1 MAYYKDLREYLKVL
15 EDRGKLVRIKREVNK
30 DTELHPIV
38 RLQFRGLP
46 EEERK
51 AFIFENVV
59 DSKGRRYNIPVVACA
74 LGANREVYSIGM
86 SCDVDKIPEKWDEI
100 QLNPIKPIII
110 GDGPVHEEVHIGDGL
125 LEHGGLEEFPT
136 PISTPGFD
144 VAPFF
149 TSPYWVSKDPET
161 GIVNVGTYRAHVK
174 SPTRTGVMFIS
185 ELQHMARYL
194 AKCREMGRP
203 LEAAIV
209 IGGPPSIGYVSVSRI
224 PYELDEFAC
233 AGAIAGEPL
242 ELVKCKTVD
251 LEVPA
256 YAEIVIEGIISAD
269 EVEPE
274 APFGEFHG
282 YMGQRDNMPYF
293 TVKCITHRKSP
304 IFQVF
309 LSQFPP
315 SESSMIRD
323 VGLAGNL
330 HKYLT
335 RDLGQP
341 WVQEIDLHESTGS
354 AGLTVIKI
362 DKTEQNNV
370 WKTLD
375 EASKWFA
382 DNFPINKVIV
392 AVDEDID
399 IRDAD
404 AINWAI
410 SFRVQPHRDCR
421 IDTEPGKMLMD
432 YSLLPPGEA
441 AERDVRFL
449 DMPTA
454 SRLIIN
460 ATMKWPY
467 MPVSLPKKEF
477 MEKARR
483 IWEEEGLPQLKLKR
497 PWWGYNLGHWLPEE
511 DEQAM
516 MAVRGDYKLVGDIL
530 AKQRKKIT

>member
-15 EDRGKLVRIKREVNK
+15 EDKGKLVRIKREVNK
-30 DTELHPIV
+30 DTELYPIV

-46 EEERK
+46 PEERK

-59 DSKGRRYNIPVVACA
+59 DSKGKKYDIPVVIGA

-86 SCDVDKIPEKWDEI
+86 SCDVDKILDKWVEV
-100 QLNPIKPIII
+100 QLNTIEPTMVNN
-110 GDGPVHEEVHIGDGL
+110 GPVHEEVHMGDGL
-125 LEHGGLEEFPT
+125 LEHGGLEEFPI

-149 TSPYWVSKDPET
+149 TSPFWVSKDPET
-161 GIVNVGTYRAHVK
+161 GIHNVGTYRAQLK
-174 SPTRTGVMFIS
+174 SPTRTGIMFIS
-185 ELQHMARYL
+185 ETQHLCQQL
-194 AKCREMGRP
+194 AKRRQIGGP
-203 LEAAIV
+203 LEVAIV
-209 IGGPPSIGYVSVSRI
+209 IGGPPSVGYVSVSRI
-224 PYELDEFAC
+224 AYELDEFAC

-242 ELVKCKTVD
+242 ERVICKTID

-256 YAEIVIEGIISAD
+256 YAEIVIEGTLSTD

-293 TVKCITHRKSP
+293 TVKCITHRKNP
-304 IFQVF
+304 IFQAF

-315 SESSMIRD
+315 SESSVIRG

-330 HKYLT
+330 HKYLKY
-335 RDLGQP
+335 DLEQP
-341 WVQEIDLHESTGS
+341 WVQETVLHESAGS
-354 AGLTVIKI
+354 AGLAVIKVA
-362 DKTEQNNV
+362 KTEQTSV

-382 DNFPINKVIV
+382 DNFSINKVIV

-399 IRDAD
+399 ILDAD

-421 IDTEPGKMLMD
+421 IDTGPGKMLMD
-432 YSLLPPGEA
+432 HSLLPPGEA
-441 AERDVRFL
+441 AKRDVRFL

-477 MEKARR
+477 MEKALR
-483 IWEEEGLPQLKLKR
+483 IWEEDGLPQLKLKR
-497 PWWGYNLGHWLPEE
+497 PWWGYDLGAWLPEE

-530 AKQRKKIT
+530 ARQRKKIA